1 MPSSSRPSNSLLAT
15 LAILSIFV
23 IAPSTSIMSPALKTF
38 STVFPEISRVNIT
51 MLQSITS
58 LCILPTALL
67 SSWLVSTRFRY
78 RPLLIFGCIA
88 YLIAGVLPFWFNN
101 FWAILL
107 DRAVFGLAFGIT
119 LPLGNALILRL
130 YSGERCA
137 TLLGRGASV
146 SMAMAIVLQMGAG
159 ALAAISWNYVFLAHL
174 IGVISLVMIII
185 GCPEPEKIV
194 RQARARNEEER
205 TARRANGEKIPVISI
220 WYYFVY
226 WAAMILVGVLLMM
239 MSFIV
244 SSKGLGGS
252 FLAGFMSSILT
263 LGGFLSGL
271 LVGKMTRW
279 FSRFLLGVALIIAGA
294 GMAII
299 LLSPNIVGLAI
310 GAFITG
316 IGFVAAQPG
325 FTYELGLIMPKS
337 FVSTAAGIQQAMKFL
352 ASFLSS
358 YFIGLVSFLAA
369 DQDPMVPVTWSMI
382 GLFVVG
388 AAYIVSRL
396 KPTPSRSISS
406 DDSAATDTAG

>member
-1 MPSSSRPSNSLLAT
+1 
-15 LAILSIFV
+15 
-23 IAPSTSIMSPALKTF
+23 
-38 STVFPEISRVNIT
+38 
-51 MLQSITS
+51 
-58 LCILPTALL
+58 
-67 SSWLVSTRFRY
+67 
-78 RPLLIFGCIA
+78 
-88 YLIAGVLPFWFNN
+88 
-101 FWAILL
+101 
-107 DRAVFGLAFGIT
+107 
-119 LPLGNALILRL
+119 
-130 YSGERCA
+130 
-137 TLLGRGASV
+137 
-146 SMAMAIVLQMGAG
+146 
-159 ALAAISWNYVFLAHL
+159 
-174 IGVISLVMIII
+174 
-185 GCPEPEKIV
+185 
-194 RQARARNEEER
+194 
-205 TARRANGEKIPVISI
+205 
-220 WYYFVY
+220 
-226 WAAMILVGVLLMM
+226 MM